1 MMPMQP
7 GPTGPPPA
15 SGPPG
20 GPPGQGG
27 GQMPPQQAQQI
38 LGKLGIGPDMLPM
51 VMAACETMMMAS
63 QGAEQQ
69 APPQG
74 GGLMQ
79 ALSSR
84 YQEPAA

>member
-1 MMPMQP
+1 MQP

-20 GPPGQGG
+20 GPPGEGG
-27 GQMPPQQAQQI
+27 GQMAPPQAMKI
-38 LGKLGIGPDMLPM
+38 LQGLGIGPQQVDTVLQAC
-51 VMAACETMMMAS
+51 MAVKAAMS